1 MKTKILSISLLFFLL
16 LSSCEAIDKLLTFY
30 ISDEATF
37 SVNTGFPIN
46 SPFEVPTPDVT
57 TNSTA
62 EFENNNSK
70 ADLVKDVKLK
80 ELKLSITNP
89 TDKTF
94 SFLKEIHLYIST
106 NDTDEIELAYLT
118 NINATATSLD
128 LICTSTKLDKYIK
141 ANSYKLRTKIT
152 TKETVTQKIDLKAN
166 MKFRVT
172 ADPL

>member
-1 MKTKILSISLLFFLL
+1 MKRKILSISLLLTLL
-16 LSSCEAIDKLLTFY
+16 FSSCEVIDKLLTFY
-30 ISDEATF
+30 ISNEATF
-37 SVNTGFPIN
+37 SVNAGLPIN
-46 SPFEVPTPDVT
+46 SPFDVATPDVT
-57 TNSTA
+57 TNSTT
-62 EFENNNSK
+62 EFENNNTK

-80 ELKLSITNP
+80 ELKLNITNP
-89 TDKTF
+89 ADKTF

-118 NINATATSLD
+118 NINATSNSLD

-152 TKETVTQKIDLKAN
+152 TKETVTQKVDLKAN